1 MSESV
6 LYVSK
11 EEFEGWNCKSDVLGR
26 TIDVIKDSLDKLETI
41 VEMLEEEYLKL
52 RYKSVEFENRIE
64 RLERHIKDK
73 KKIENGCLNV

>member
-11 EEFEGWNCKSDVLGR
+11 KEFEELNCKSEVLER
-26 TIDVIKDSLDKLETI
+26 TIDVIKDSLERLETI

-64 RLERHIKDK
+64 RLERHLKPI
-73 KKIENGCLNV
+73 